1 MAISYPNDI
10 SLKTDRYQSVEKFE
24 GSGTGY
30 VAAS

>member
-10 SLKTDRYQSVEKFE
+10 SLKTGRYQSVEKI
-24 GSGTGY
+24 GKSGAGY